1 MAQKRINCSPASIY
15 SSSPGRHPTRY
26 PINKLELKSHHNLA
40 VLGTGLL
47 AMLYS
52 RWNCYKKLIIYDYYP
67 NEIFNLIN
75 QCNFV
80 GQCASQTEIWCHGF
94 LILL

>member
-15 SSSPGRHPTRY
+15 SSSPGRHLTRY
-26 PINKLELKSHHNLA
+26 PINKWKLKSHHNLA
-40 VLGTGLL
+40 VLGTGLQ

-52 RWNCYKKLIIYDYYP
+52 RWNCCKKLVIYHYYP
-67 NEIFNLIN
+67 NEIFNQIN
-75 QCNFV
+75 QCSFIS
-80 GQCASQTEIWCHGF
+80 QRSSQTDILCHGF